1 MNLNRY
7 NQFPN
12 YIKHHDI
19 YDMLKCIVTILIG
32 FFILIISFPYNTS
45 AQEISFYFSVAI
57 AIFLII
63 RRQTLFSFKSP
74 FTIPFVLFCF
84 WILLCI
90 PFALDKSNSFHDFY
104 AHLIKHL
111 IIFYILSSY
120 FVSKRL
126 FVVLCWIIV
135 ISITFFSF
143 GGTIY
148 YYVIK
153 GASLQD
159 RFGLPDIGVDINHI
173 GFLAAPALF
182 ITIALFADSTSV
194 VKKMFLFLS
203 MISTI
208 SAIVLSGTKGALLGV
223 IVPTPFLFT
232 KHKKIIMV
240 TLLCLLLLIIIS
252 PFKNKL
258 HVHAIEN
265 AVGAEVETIRFSIWH
280 DYLQIVKKY
289 PVGGIGYGM
298 RSYNRDLFIRNNFKL
313 PNIANSKNGTAFFM
327 PHNTLIDLAVRT
339 GIVGVC
345 FFLYG
350 LYMFFRI
357 GWLLYKDKKDVFTS
371 NWALCLMACCLSLLI
386 QGMFADL
393 MIGIQV
399 SYLFIFFAMI
409 NILWQI
415 KTTDNNLH
423 DL

>member
-1 MNLNRY
+1 
-7 NQFPN
+7 
-12 YIKHHDI
+12 
-19 YDMLKCIVTILIG
+19 MLKHIVTILIG
-32 FFILIISFPYNTS
+32 FFILIIPFPYNTS

-223 IVPTPFLFT
+223 IVPTTFLFT

-298 RSYNRDLFIRNNFKL
+298 RSYNRDLFIRNNFKF
-313 PNIANSKNGTAFFM
+313 PNIANSKNDTAFFM

>member
-32 FFILIISFPYNTS
+32 FFILIIPFPYNTS
-45 AQEISFYFSVAI
+45 TQEILFYFSVGI

-63 RRQTLFSFKSP
+63 RRQTLFSLKSP
-74 FTIPFVLFCF
+74 FTIPFVLFSF

-90 PFALDKSNSFHDFY
+90 PFALNKSNSFHDFY
-104 AHLIKHL
+104 VHLIKHL
-111 IIFYILSSY
+111 VMFYILSTY

-153 GASLQD
+153 GASFQD
-159 RFGLPDIGVDINHI
+159 RFGLPEIGVDINHI
-173 GFLAAPALF
+173 GFLVAPALF

-194 VKKMFLFLS
+194 VKKLFLFLS
-203 MISTI
+203 MISTL

-223 IVPTPFLFT
+223 IVPATFLFT

-298 RSYNRDLFIRNNFKL
+298 QSYNRDLFNRNNFKF

-327 PHNTLIDLAVRT
+327 PHNTLVDLAVRT

-345 FFLYG
+345 FFLYC

-357 GWLLYKDKKDVFTS
+357 GWLLYKDKKDGFTS

-393 MIGIQV
+393 MIGIQII
-399 SYLFIFFAMI
+399 YLFVFFAMM

-415 KTTDNNLH
+415 KMKDNNLSKQ
-423 DL
+423 

>member
-32 FFILIISFPYNTS
+32 FFILIILFPYNTL
-45 AQEISFYFSVAI
+45 AQELSFYFSVAI

-74 FTIPFVLFCF
+74 FTIPFVLFSF

-104 AHLIKHL
+104 THLIKHL
-111 IIFYILSSY
+111 VIFYILSTY

-126 FVVLCWIIV
+126 FIVLCWIIV

-159 RFGLPDIGVDINHI
+159 RFGLPEIGVDINHI

-194 VKKMFLFLS
+194 VKKLFLFLS

-298 RSYNRDLFIRNNFKL
+298 RSYDRDLFIRNNFKL

-415 KTTDNNLH
+415 KIKDDNLSKQ
-423 DL
+423 

>member
-1 MNLNRY
+1 MNLDRY
-7 NQFPN
+7 NQVPN

-19 YDMLKCIVTILIG
+19 YDMLKHIVTILIG
-32 FFILIISFPYNTS
+32 FFILIIPFPYNTS
-45 AQEISFYFSVAI
+45 AQEISFYLSWAI
-57 AIFLII
+57 ALFLII
-63 RRQTLFSFKSP
+63 CKQSTFSFKSP
-74 FTIPFVLFCF
+74 FTIPFVLFSF

-111 IIFYILSSY
+111 VIFYILSTY

-126 FVVLCWIIV
+126 FVILCWIVV

-153 GASLQD
+153 GASLQE
-159 RFGLPDIGVDINHI
+159 RFGLPEIGVDINHI

-194 VKKMFLFLS
+194 VKKLFLFLS

-223 IVPTPFLFT
+223 MVPTTFLFT

-240 TLLCLLLLIIIS
+240 TLLCLLLFIIIS

-298 RSYNRDLFIRNNFKL
+298 QSYNRDLFIRNNFKF
-313 PNIANSKNGTAFFM
+313 PNIANSKNGAAFFM

-339 GIVGVC
+339 GIVGVY
-345 FFLYG
+345 FFLYC
-350 LYMFFRI
+350 LYTFFKI
-357 GWLLYKDKKDVFTS
+357 GWLLYKNMNDDFIK
-371 NWALCLMACCLSLLI
+371 NWTLCLMACCVSLLI
-386 QGMFADL
+386 QGMFVDL
-393 MIGIQV
+393 MIGIQI

-415 KTTDNNLH
+415 KIKDNNLSKQ
-423 DL
+423 

>member
-1 MNLNRY
+1 
-7 NQFPN
+7 
-12 YIKHHDI
+12 
-19 YDMLKCIVTILIG
+19 MLKCIVTILIG
-32 FFILIISFPYNTS
+32 FFILIILFPYNTL
-45 AQEISFYFSVAI
+45 AQELSFYFSVAI

-74 FTIPFVLFCF
+74 FTIPFVLFSF

-104 AHLIKHL
+104 THLIKHL
-111 IIFYILSSY
+111 VIFYILSTY

-126 FVVLCWIIV
+126 FIVLCWIIV

-159 RFGLPDIGVDINHI
+159 RFGLPEIGVDINHI

-194 VKKMFLFLS
+194 VKKLFLFLS

-298 RSYNRDLFIRNNFKL
+298 RSYDRDLFIRNNFKL

-415 KTTDNNLH
+415 KIKDDNLSKQ
-423 DL
+423 

>member
-1 MNLNRY
+1 MSKLIFLKNKEEL
-7 NQFPN
+7 FKLLEHSIPV
-12 YIKHHDI
+12 
-19 YDMLKCIVTILIG
+19 MLGVLI
-32 FFILIISFPYNTS
+32 FIIPLPFNTA
-45 AQEISFYFSVAI
+45 AQEISFYLSWAI
-57 AIFLII
+57 ALFLII
-63 RRQTLFSFKSP
+63 CKQSTFSFKSP

-111 IIFYILSSY
+111 VIFYILSTY

-159 RFGLPDIGVDINHI
+159 RFGLPEIGVDINHI

-194 VKKMFLFLS
+194 VKKLFLFLS

-223 IVPTPFLFT
+223 IVPTTFLFT

-265 AVGAEVETIRFSIWH
+265 SVGAEVETIRFSIWH

-298 RSYNRDLFIRNNFKL
+298 QSYNRDLFIRNNFKL
-313 PNIANSKNGTAFFM
+313 PNIANSQNGTAFFM

-345 FFLYG
+345 LFLYC
-350 LYMFFRI
+350 LYTYFRI
-357 GWLLYKDKKDVFTS
+357 GWSLYKNVNDDFIK
-371 NWALCLMACCLSLLI
+371 NWALCLMACCVSLLI
-386 QGMFADL
+386 QGMFVDL
-393 MIGIQV
+393 MIGIQLI
-399 SYLFIFFAMI
+399 YLFVFFAMM

-415 KTTDNNLH
+415 KMKDNNLSKQ
-423 DL
+423 